1 MFSLLFF
8 LSCAEEVPTAQ
19 EIQVSNPSSESLQ
32 ELPKVIVLG
41 DSLSAGMG
49 LPKEE
54 AFPSVLDQML
64 KKNTLPTQ
72 IINAGVS
79 GDTTSGGL
87 RRLDWIL
94 KQRPDVIILE
104 LGANDGMRGQPLA
117 TIESNLKKMI
127 AICKKKNVEVILLG
141 VHIPTNYGTKYT
153 TDFANIYP
161 RVAQDT
167 QILFVPSL
175 LKDVAGYEKLNQADG
190 IHPTAEGQKILA
202 QNVLPVLLE
211 WRKKQQSPH

>member
-8 LSCAEEVPTAQ
+8 LSCAEEAPISQ
-19 EIQVSNPSSESLQ
+19 KNPALNTSAEVLQ
-32 ELPKVIVLG
+32 EHPKVIVLG

-54 AFPSVLDQML
+54 AFPNLLDQML
-64 KKNTLPTQ
+64 KKNKLPTQ

-94 KQRPDVIILE
+94 KQRPDAIILE

-117 TIESNLKKMI
+117 IIESNLKKMI
-127 AICKKKNVEVILLG
+127 AICKKKNIDVILLG

-161 RVAQDT
+161 RVAQET
-167 QILFVPSL
+167 QVLFVPSL
-175 LKDVAGYEKLNQADG
+175 LKGVAGHEKLNQADG

-202 QNVLPVLLE
+202 QNVLPTLQK
-211 WRKKQQSPH
+211 WRKKQEKTH